1 MKIKRYIQ
9 VASLL
14 SLMGAV
20 TSSCNDFL
28 NKTPLDELTEST
40 AFTTYDNFK
49 TYSWKFYEY
58 FDGFP
63 SDGGYTPANISSEFN
78 SDNMIQA
85 RSGYESSYAY
95 QLKSVPS
102 TSSSWNF
109 SYIRNVNIML
119 QNIDKS
125 SMSEKEKEH
134 WRSIGYFFRALRYFD
149 MMVAYGDVPWID
161 KVLSDTDM
169 KQLQSPRTPRDEV
182 AKHILED
189 LQYAEQNVN
198 PEGDGPN
205 TINTDVVRALISRF
219 GLFEGTWRKYH
230 ELNDAET
237 YLRASADASE
247 KLIKS
252 NPTLMENYDDIFNS
266 EELVGQPG
274 IILAKQYATSLVTH
288 SITRVIRSS
297 AWYCDLT
304 KDAVDSYLCTDGH
317 PVATSALYEG
327 DKDMYAQFRN
337 RDRRL
342 YYTVT
347 PPYKVKLL
355 GAAGTS
361 FDWDYTDDPKDREY
375 IDFMKTISTSTAKYL
390 PVSNYVGYTVHAIP
404 HFRNYPDGQGFLVSQ
419 LGFYFWKYYN
429 RHEDNMSLLSSTV
442 DYPLFRMGEVLVNYA
457 EAKYELGEFNQNI
470 ADISINKLR
479 KRAHIADMKVN
490 EITDDFDPNRDKTV
504 PAVLW
509 EIRRE
514 RRVELMGDGF
524 RFRDL
529 KRWKKGEYLN
539 QQPLGIWTKNSL
551 YDNKL
556 IINGGGNEGYVEF
569 FKKPTGWLD
578 YYYLEPLPTKE
589 LALNPNL
596 VQNPGWE
603 TNGQK

>member
-1 MKIKRYIQ
+1 MKKIYICAIIAMALG
-9 VASLL
+9 V
-14 SLMGAV
+14 
-20 TSSCNDFL
+20 SSCDDFL

-40 AFTTYDNFK
+40 AFNTYNNFK
-49 TYSWKFYEY
+49 TYSWKLYEY

-63 SDGGYTPANISSEFN
+63 TDGGYTPANISSEFN
-78 SDNMIQA
+78 SDNMINAQ
-85 RSGYESSYAY
+85 SGGESAYAY

-109 SYIRNVNIML
+109 SYIRNVNLML

-125 SMSEKEKEH
+125 SMDDKSKEH
-134 WRSIGYFFRALRYFD
+134 WRSVGYFFRALRYFD
-149 MMVAYGDVPWID
+149 MMAAYGDVPWID
-161 KVLSDTDM
+161 KVLSDTDTEILM
-169 KQLQSPRTPRDEV
+169 GKRTPRDEV
-182 AKHILED
+182 AKNILKE
-189 LQYAEQNVN
+189 LQYAELNIK
-198 PEGDGPN
+198 PDGDGAN

-219 GLFEGTWRKYH
+219 GLYEGTWRKYH
-230 ELNDAET
+230 GLDDAET

-247 KLIKS
+247 KLIAD
-252 NPTLMENYDDIFNS
+252 NPTLMSNYDDVFNS

-304 KDAVDSYLCTDGH
+304 KDAIDSYLCTDGL
-317 PVATSALYEG
+317 PVKKSAVYEG
-327 DKDMYAQFRN
+327 DKDVYAQFRN

-342 YYTVT
+342 YYTVV
-347 PPYKVKLL
+347 PPYKVKLT
-355 GAAGTS
+355 GPIATS
-361 FDWDYTDDPKDREY
+361 FEWEYTDDPKDREY
-375 IDFMKTISTSTAKYL
+375 IDFMETISEETGKRL
-390 PVSNYVGYTVHAIP
+390 PVSNYVGYNVSAMP
-404 HFRNYPDGQGFLVSQ
+404 HFRNYPNGQGFLVSQ

-429 RHEDNMSLLSSTV
+429 RQVDNMNLRTSTI
-442 DYPLFRMGEVLVNYA
+442 DYPIFRMGEILVNYA
-457 EAKYELGEFNQNI
+457 EAKYELGEFDQSVANV
-470 ADISINKLR
+470 SINKLR
-479 KRAHIADMKVN
+479 VRANLPNMKVDD
-490 EITDDFDPNRDKTV
+490 ITDNFDPDRDPTV

-539 QQPLGIWTKNSL
+539 KQALGMWVKNSD
-551 YDNKL
+551 YNNKL
-556 IINGGGNEGYVEF
+556 KIYGGGSEGFIEF
-569 FKKPTGWLD
+569 FAKPKGWLD
-578 YYYLEPLPTKE
+578 YYYLEPLPTQE

-603 TNGQK
+603 KNGQ

>member
-1 MKIKRYIQ
+1 MKKIYI
-9 VASLL
+9 
-14 SLMGAV
+14 GAIIAMALGV
-20 TSSCNDFL
+20 SSCDDFL

-40 AFTTYDNFK
+40 AFNTYNNFK
-49 TYSWKFYEY
+49 TYSWKLYEY

-63 SDGGYTPANISSEFN
+63 TDGGYTPANISSEFN
-78 SDNMIQA
+78 SDNMINAQ
-85 RSGYESSYAY
+85 SGGESSYAY

-109 SYIRNVNIML
+109 SYIRNVNLML

-125 SMSEKEKEH
+125 SMDDKSKEH
-134 WRSIGYFFRALRYFD
+134 WRSVGYFFRALRYFD

-161 KVLSDTDM
+161 KVLSDTDTEILM
-169 KQLQSPRTPRDEV
+169 GKRTPRDEV
-182 AKHILED
+182 AKNILKE
-189 LQYAEQNVN
+189 LQYAELNIK
-198 PEGDGPN
+198 PDGDGAN

-219 GLFEGTWRKYH
+219 GLYEGTWRKYH
-230 ELNDAET
+230 GLDDAET

-247 KLIKS
+247 KLIAD
-252 NPTLMENYDDIFNS
+252 NPTLMSNYDDVFNS
-266 EELVGQPG
+266 EELVGKPG

-304 KDAVDSYLCTDGH
+304 KDAIDSYLCTDGL
-317 PVATSALYEG
+317 PVKKSAVYEG
-327 DKDMYAQFRN
+327 DKDVYAQFRN

-342 YYTVT
+342 YYTVV
-347 PPYKVKLL
+347 PPYKVKLT
-355 GAAGTS
+355 GPVATS
-361 FDWDYTDDPKDREY
+361 FEWEYTDDPKDREY
-375 IDFMKTISTSTAKYL
+375 IDFMETISEKTGKRL
-390 PVSNYVGYTVHAIP
+390 PVSNYVGYNVSAMP
-404 HFRNYPDGQGFLVSQ
+404 HFRNYPNGQGFLVSQ

-429 RHEDNMSLLSSTV
+429 RQVDNMNLRTSTI
-442 DYPLFRMGEVLVNYA
+442 DYPIFRMGEILVNYA
-457 EAKYELGEFNQNI
+457 EAKYELGEFDQSVAN
-470 ADISINKLR
+470 ASINKLR
-479 KRAHIADMKVN
+479 VRANLPNMIVDD
-490 EITDDFDPNRDKTV
+490 ITDNFDPDRDPTV

-539 QQPLGIWTKNSL
+539 KQALGMWVKNSD
-551 YDNKL
+551 YNNKL
-556 IINGGGNEGYVEF
+556 KIHGGGSEGFIEF
-569 FKKPTGWLD
+569 FAEPKGWLD
-578 YYYLEPLPTKE
+578 YYYLEPLPTQE

-603 TNGQK
+603 NNGQ

>member
-1 MKIKRYIQ
+1 MKKIYICAIIAMALG
-9 VASLL
+9 V
-14 SLMGAV
+14 
-20 TSSCNDFL
+20 SSCDDFL

-40 AFTTYDNFK
+40 AFNTYNNFK
-49 TYSWKFYEY
+49 TYSWKLYEY

-63 SDGGYTPANISSEFN
+63 TDGGYTPANISSEFN
-78 SDNMIQA
+78 SDNMINAQ
-85 RSGYESSYAY
+85 SGGESAYAY

-109 SYIRNVNIML
+109 SYIRNVNLML
-119 QNIDKS
+119 QNIDQS
-125 SMSEKEKEH
+125 SMDDKSKEH
-134 WRSIGYFFRALRYFD
+134 WRSVGYFFRALRYFD

-161 KVLSDTDM
+161 KVLSDTDTEILM
-169 KQLQSPRTPRDEV
+169 GKRTPRDEV
-182 AKHILED
+182 AKNILKE
-189 LQYAEQNVN
+189 LQYAELNIK
-198 PEGDGPN
+198 PDGDGAN

-219 GLFEGTWRKYH
+219 GLYEGTWRKYH
-230 ELNDAET
+230 GLDDAET

-247 KLIKS
+247 KLIAN
-252 NPTLMENYDDIFNS
+252 NPTLMSNYDDVFNS

-304 KDAVDSYLCTDGH
+304 KDAIDSYLCTDGL
-317 PVATSALYEG
+317 PVKKSTVYDG
-327 DKDMYAQFRN
+327 DKDVYAQFRN

-342 YYTVT
+342 YYTVV
-347 PPYKVKLL
+347 PPYKVKLT
-355 GAAGTS
+355 GPVATS
-361 FDWDYTDDPKDREY
+361 FEWEYTDDPKDREY
-375 IDFMKTISTSTAKYL
+375 IDFMETISEKTGKRL
-390 PVSNYVGYTVHAIP
+390 PVSNYVGYNVSEMP
-404 HFRNYPDGQGFLVSQ
+404 HFRNYPNGQGFLVSQ

-429 RHEDNMSLLSSTV
+429 RQVDNMNLRTSTI
-442 DYPLFRMGEVLVNYA
+442 DYPIFRMGEILVNYA
-457 EAKYELGEFNQNI
+457 EAKYELGEFDQSVAN
-470 ADISINKLR
+470 ASINKLR
-479 KRAHIADMKVN
+479 VRANLPNMIVDD
-490 EITDDFDPNRDKTV
+490 ITDNFDPDRDPTV

-539 QQPLGIWTKNSL
+539 KQALGMWVKNSD
-551 YDNKL
+551 YNNKL
-556 IINGGGNEGYVEF
+556 KIHGGDSEGFVEF
-569 FKKPTGWLD
+569 FAEPKGWLD
-578 YYYLEPLPTKE
+578 YYYLEPLPTQE

-603 TNGQK
+603 KNGQ

>member
-1 MKIKRYIQ
+1 MKKNI
-9 VASLL
+9 L
-14 SLMGAV
+14 GAFLAL
-20 TSSCNDFL
+20 TIGLTGCEDFL

-40 AFTTYDNFK
+40 AFNTYDNFK
-49 TYSWKFYEY
+49 TYSWKLYEY

-63 SDGGYTPANISSEFN
+63 TDGGYTPANISSEYN
-78 SDNMIQA
+78 SDNMINAQ
-85 RSGYESSYAY
+85 SGGESAYAY

-109 SYIRNVNIML
+109 SYIRNVNLML

-125 SMSEKEKEH
+125 SMDEDSKNH
-134 WRSIGYFFRALRYFD
+134 WRSVGYFFRALRYFD

-161 KVLSDTDM
+161 KVLTDTDTDILM
-169 KQLQSPRTPRDEV
+169 GKRTPRDEV
-182 AKHILED
+182 ARHILED
-189 LQYAEQNVN
+189 LQYAEANIK
-198 PEGDGPN
+198 PDGDGSN

-219 GLFEGTWRKYH
+219 GLYEGTWRKYH
-230 ELNDAET
+230 EIGGEEV
-237 YLRASADASE
+237 YLRASADASA
-247 KLIKS
+247 KLIES
-252 NPTLMENYDDIFNS
+252 FPNLMESYDDVFNS

-297 AWYCDLT
+297 SWYADLT

-317 PVATSALYEG
+317 PIKTSTVYEG
-327 DKDMYAQFRN
+327 DQDIYSQFRN

-342 YYTVT
+342 YFTVI
-347 PPYKVKLL
+347 PPYRVELT
-355 GAAGTS
+355 GPQATS
-361 FDWDYTDDPKDREY
+361 FTWEYTDDPRDREY
-375 IDFMKTISTSTAKYL
+375 IDFMATLTPETGKRL
-390 PVSNYVGYTVHAIP
+390 PVSNYVGYNVHAVP
-404 HFRNYPDGQGFLVSQ
+404 HFRNYPNGQGFLVSQ

-429 RHEDNMSLLSSTV
+429 RQVDNMNLRTSTI
-442 DYPLFRMGEVLVNYA
+442 DYPIFRMGEVLVNYA
-457 EAKYELGEFNQNI
+457 EAKYELNEFDQSV
-470 ADISINKLR
+470 ADASINKLR
-479 KRAHIADMKVN
+479 VRANLPGMVVS
-490 EITDDFDPNRDKTV
+490 EITDAFDPDRDPTV

-539 QQPLGIWTKNSL
+539 KQPLGMWVNNAD

-556 IINGGGNEGYVEF
+556 IIHGGSQEGYVEF
-569 FKKPTGWLD
+569 FAEPLGWLD
-578 YYYLEPLPTKE
+578 YYYLEPLPTQE

-596 VQNPGWE
+596 EQNPGWE
-603 TNGQK
+603 